1 MIYVTGD
8 MHGDP
13 ERLSDPA
20 LRRLKKGDTLLVCG
34 DFGFVWDGSAAEEKR
49 LRRIGRQKYT
59 IAFLDGRHENF
70 DRLAAYPVT
79 EWNGGQAQVLND
91 RLVHLLRG
99 EIYTLEGQRIF
110 AFGGGESDDREFRI
124 PGKSWWPAE
133 MPTAAEMQHGLDRL
147 AAENNRVDVILSHMP
162 PRSSAARLNP
172 RSAMDGVSLFLSGLE
187 DTVQC
192 REWFFGAL
200 HQDRPIG
207 AQRRA
212 VFRDIV
218 PLREK
223 K

>member
-20 LRRLKKGDTLLVCG
+20 LRRLKKGDILLVCG

-79 EWNGGQAQVLND
+79 AWNGGQAQVLND

-124 PGKSWWPAE
+124 PGKSWWPEE

-172 RSAMDGVSLFLSGLE
+172 RSAMDGVSLFLGGLE

>member
-20 LRRLKKGDTLLVCG
+20 LRRLKKGDILLVCG

-79 EWNGGQAQVLND
+79 EWNGGQAQLLND

-124 PGKSWWPAE
+124 PGKSWWPEE

-172 RSAMDGVSLFLSGLE
+172 RSAMDGVSLFLGGLE

>member
-13 ERLSDPA
+13 ERLSNPA
-20 LRRLKKGDTLLVCG
+20 LRRLKKGDILLVCG

-79 EWNGGQAQVLND
+79 TWNGGLAQVLND

-110 AFGGGESDDREFRI
+110 AFGGGESDDRDFRI
-124 PGKSWWPAE
+124 PGKSWWPEE

-172 RSAMDGVSLFLSGLE
+172 RSAMDGVSLFLGGLE

-192 REWFFGAL
+192 RDWFFGAL